1 MIQKTM
7 QNNCERER
15 ESLGKEREKVEERG
29 RKDRESKGETG
40 PDVEDRL
47 RGQTC
52 ERQGFH

>member
-1 MIQKTM
+1 
-7 QNNCERER
+7 
-15 ESLGKEREKVEERG
+15 LGKEREKVEERG